1 MLNIF
6 NTYYYILLYYLVYK
20 KIISPH
26 NKNKTEINI
35 TNIILNNKSCEQLLK
50 SKPVF
55 KVIHKVIHSFH
66 IKIFTIYGA
75 NFEKIQVT

>member
-6 NTYYYILLYYLVYK
+6 NTYYYIK

-50 SKPVF
+50 SKPLF

-66 IKIFTIYGA
+66 IKVFTIYDE